1 MRRVAVLTI
10 VTVFMLCAAT
20 ATGAQEVWL
29 GVVTGFNFATL
40 SIEDDE
46 GLELDPRTGI
56 GIGAH
61 GALDVSANFGVTLE
75 LLYSQK
81 GAKVTEDDAR
91 ATYQFNYLEFPL
103 LARYRVPAAAGRT
116 VEPHVAGGFV
126 LGFEVGCKLKG
137 ESGAVA
143 VTIDCTEAGVE
154 TKSLDLGLMFL
165 GGFDILL
172 GPGALMLDAGYN
184 FGLTN
189 INDVSS
195 EGSVKNRMLYLKA
208 GYKYPLGSI

>member
-1 MRRVAVLTI
+1 MTI
-10 VTVFMLCAAT
+10 VSVLSLGGAT
-20 ATGAQEVWL
+20 ATGAQDVSL

-61 GALDVSANFGVTLE
+61 GSLDVSANFGVTLE

-103 LARYRVPAAAGRT
+103 LARYRVPAAAGAT

-143 VTIDCTEAGVE
+143 VTVGCTEAGVE
-154 TKSLDLGLMFL
+154 AKSLDLGLMFL

-189 INDVSS
+189 INDVSG